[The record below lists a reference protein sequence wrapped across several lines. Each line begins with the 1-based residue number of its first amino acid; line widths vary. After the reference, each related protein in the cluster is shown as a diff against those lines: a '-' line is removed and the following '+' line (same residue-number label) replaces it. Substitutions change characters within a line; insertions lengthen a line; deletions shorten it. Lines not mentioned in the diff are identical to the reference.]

1 MKFASLPVLFLLAIV
16 NAGYPVQLFA
26 QGFGFQ
32 LKGNPQLGGGGG
44 VQAPMPRGNHQG
56 QLPQA
61 SFLPTAPERQH
72 FPADSQVVQSQV
84 APQSQTRLRAP
95 QQTQIPLQTILKA
108 PPANTIRPQVHQPAT
123 TSPLTQGHKGGTD
136 QPPVIRVP
144 QVGGN
149 GQKPAPI
156 AGTTSPSL
164 KISPGLPAIKQSP
177 TEARTSPKLP
187 SLRPGGQRSTP
198 PATIGAVSGSTA
210 KLPTPVKP
218 LIPNVKGPA
227 GRPGIAHPPLG
238 IGKPG
243 SSGPR
248 LKSPEAIRD
257 LLAGGIDVS
266 GIPSPVPGSGGS
278 GPGGGASGG
287 GGVGGGGVGPGGLP
301 PGGIAPGGVGPGG
314 GAPGGGGPGGGAPG
328 GGGPGGGG
336 PGGGGP
342 GGGGP
347 GGVDIDINIG
357 LGVGIGIPLP
367 ICPPYSPPLLP
378 IDVIPCPIVFQH
390 WCWYPG
396 FEQCYGY
403 TNGVGLPMIQE
414 QAIIAELP
422 VAEVVTRRLV
432 VQIVPGT
439 TVKATIVTEAEAG
452 QVLLQYGEVALPA
465 EVVDWQSGEVTFT
478 VPTVAL
484 KSPVP
489 VELIFINSRGGLIEK
504 VSCELVAAAVVA
516 ATP

>member
-61 SFLPTAPERQH
+61 SSFPTALARQH

-84 APQSQTRLRAP
+84 APQPQTRLRAS
-95 QQTQIPLQTILKA
+95 QQTQRPLQTILKA
-108 PPANTIRPQVHQPAT
+108 PSANTIRPQVHQPVT
-123 TSPLTQGHKGGTD
+123 TSPLTQGHKGGTV

-164 KISPGLPAIKQSP
+164 KISPGLPATKQPP

-187 SLRPGGQRSTP
+187 SLPPGGQRSTL

-218 LIPNVKGPA
+218 LIPNDKGLA
-227 GRPGIAHPPLG
+227 GPPGIAHSPQG

-248 LKSPEAIRD
+248 LKSPEVIRD

-287 GGVGGGGVGPGGLP
+287 GGVGGGGVGGDGVGPGGLP
-301 PGGIAPGGVGPGG
+301 PGGIAPGGV
-314 GAPGGGGPGGGAPG
+314 A
-328 GGGPGGGG
+328 
-336 PGGGGP
+336 P

-357 LGVGIGIPLP
+357 IGVGMGIPLP